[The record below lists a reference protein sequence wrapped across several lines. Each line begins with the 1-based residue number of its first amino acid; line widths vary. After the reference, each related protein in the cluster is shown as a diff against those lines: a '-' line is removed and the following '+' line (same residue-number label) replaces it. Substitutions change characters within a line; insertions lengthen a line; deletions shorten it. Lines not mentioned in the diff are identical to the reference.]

1 MALWA
6 SLQDVHCIGLGMIA
20 SSKWLYPALTKSHLE
35 SEQQKLSNFR
45 VLLLLEGFCCY
56 IQLNFD
62 KKNLTGSVGHRTIHK
77 SEHSYW
83 QRAGFW
89 SLFSH

>member
-35 SEQQKLSNFR
+35 SEQQKLSK
-45 VLLLLEGFCCY
+45 VMY
-56 IQLNFD
+56 DIQLNFD
-62 KKNLTGSVGHRTIHK
+62 NKNLTGTEPYTSLNTHLGI
-77 SEHSYW
+77 EHVS
-83 QRAGFW
+83 
-89 SLFSH
+89 